1 MSKYDT
7 DLDYVIFDIDIS
19 REELEEIKAEADKI
33 ISENKKKKKD
43 EETRKILSLAY
54 LKKAQCRRRLESGL
68 TCNVILYE
76 NIGFGVFRKEKK
88 SIKKILKKALEL
100 SHNMPEAL
108 MQLGIINVYDFYD
121 HIDYKAISFLSMAI
135 QIKPDYAAALNNRAM
150 CFRSLARHC
159 FSGNQE
165 EKDKFEKEE
174 FEKNKDKFKSAVDDL
189 TEAIRIR
196 PFDAVYYL
204 NRGVF
209 NSKLKEHK
217 EAVEDFSNAIN
228 YASDKKKEP
237 LKKDEKIFN
246 LRGKEYTELKE
257 YDKAIE
263 DFSETLNL
271 IPHYDDTLLLRAKAY
286 YLAGEKEKA
295 KADIEEY
302 LNRKR
307 KTADDNNR
315 REIINYTGI
324 TLEDILK
331 GE

>member
-7 DLDYVIFDIDIS
+7 DLDYVILDIDIS

-43 EETRKILSLAY
+43 EETKKILAWAY
-54 LKKAQCRRRLESGL
+54 LKKAQCRRKLESGY
-68 TCNVILYE
+68 TCEVILYE
-76 NIGFGVFRKEKK
+76 NIGIGVFGKMKK
-88 SIKKILKKALEL
+88 SIQKLLNRALEL
-100 SHNMPEAL
+100 SPNMPEAL
-108 MQLGIINVYDFYD
+108 MQLGIINEYDFYD

-135 QIKPDYAAALNNRAM
+135 QIKPDYAAAFNNRAM
-150 CFRSLARHC
+150 CFRSLDEVQTI
-159 FSGNQE
+159 GNQE
-165 EKDKFEKEE
+165 EIDKFEKEK
-174 FEKNKDKFKSAVDDL
+174 FEKNKGKFRSAVDDL
-189 TEAIRIR
+189 TEAIKIR
-196 PFDAVYYL
+196 PSDAVYYL

-209 NSKLKEHK
+209 HSKLKEHK

-228 YASDKKKEP
+228 YASDKIKEP

-257 YDKAIE
+257 YGKAIE
-263 DFSETLNL
+263 DFSETLILKPN
-271 IPHYDDTLLLRAKAY
+271 YDNTLLLRGKAY

-302 LNRKR
+302 LNHKR
-307 KTADDNNR
+307 KTEDDKNR

-324 TLEDILK
+324 APEDILK